1 MVVEIVGSAT
11 SHVSLVH
18 HLPGDRGADAA
29 EADPPLVIA
38 VTRDVSTRVQLAQHL
53 PVDAV
58 LVLAPDQAAADR
70 ALHTGPPL
78 GGADGAEQSPIAYG
92 GLVLDPLTHHVT
104 WLGTQVNLTRL
115 ERRLLSCL
123 IEPPLRVW
131 PYDLLYRTV
140 WRQAWLGDT
149 STMHAIV
156 KRLRRR
162 LRDAGVTAALES
174 VRGVGFSLVLQPAE
188 IAGSGRPS
196 SSSPVRPVGPKPRP
210 VGLKPSHK
218 SSSSAD
224 AASRAATMP
233 SWKRVTTP

>member
-1 MVVEIVGSAT
+1 MVVEFIGSASSPVT
-11 SHVSLVH
+11 LV
-18 HLPGDRGADAA
+18 PNGSSDRFVEASAA
-29 EADPPLVIA
+29 EAPLVIA
-38 VTRDVSTRVQLAQHL
+38 VTRNVSTRVQLAQHL

-58 LVLAPDQAAADR
+58 VVFAPNQAAATR
-70 ALHTGPPL
+70 ALHAGQPRTD
-78 GGADGAEQSPIAYG
+78 GGEAERAPIAYG
-92 GLVLDPLTHHVT
+92 GLVVDPLTHHVT
-104 WLGTQVNLTRL
+104 WLGTQLNLTRL

-149 STMHAIV
+149 STMHAIA

-162 LRDAGVTAALES
+162 LRDAGVAAALES
-174 VRGVGFSLVLQPAE
+174 VRGVGFGLVLQPPE
-188 IAGSGRPS
+188 IAGSQRPGS
-196 SSSPVRPVGPKPRP
+196 PSPVRPIGP
-210 VGLKPSHK
+210 KPSHK

-224 AASRAATMP
+224 AANRAATMP